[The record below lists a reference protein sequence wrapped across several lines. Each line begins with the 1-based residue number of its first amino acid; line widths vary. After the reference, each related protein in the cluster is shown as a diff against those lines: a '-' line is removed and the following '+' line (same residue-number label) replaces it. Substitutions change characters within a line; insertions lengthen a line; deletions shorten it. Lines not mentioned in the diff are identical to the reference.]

1 VEAAAALKLTAP
13 DLMKSG
19 IVDEIVEEPVGGAHQ
34 APALAARLVDE
45 AITRT
50 LADLAALPVAARLDR
65 RYQRLRQMGRLGVDF
80 ADSAPEAA
88 APAKPAGRAPR
99 AR

>member
-1 VEAAAALKLTAP
+1 
-13 DLMKSG
+13 
-19 IVDEIVEEPVGGAHQ
+19 VEEPLGGAHQ
-34 APALAARLVDE
+34 DPALAARLVDE

-50 LADLAALPVAARLDR
+50 LAGLEALPVAQRLDR

-80 ADSAPEAA
+80 TDAA
-88 APAKPAGRAPR
+88 AETAPAAKPAGRAPR